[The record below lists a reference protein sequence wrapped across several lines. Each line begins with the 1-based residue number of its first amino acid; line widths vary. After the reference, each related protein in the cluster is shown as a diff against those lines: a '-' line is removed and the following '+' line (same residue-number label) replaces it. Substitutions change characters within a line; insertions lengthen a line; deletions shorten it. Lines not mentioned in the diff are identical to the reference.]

1 MSTRAKVA
9 LGTALAAAAA
19 MVSYVHLKQEWERE
33 KLHQGVLKD
42 IERRKYKKKTQQ
54 EQVILEYNNNNSS

>member
-1 MSTRAKVA
+1 MSTGAKVA

-42 IERRKYKKKTQQ
+42 VERQRLKKNQKQQ
-54 EQVILEYNNNNSS
+54 FILEHNKNNSS